1 MFARFRSRTTPS
13 EPIRRRKTNFFLKFR
28 RKICREFQAA
38 GVRYFIVDCRPAEQY
53 NSKHLYT
60 AFHLDANL
68 VKQIFRIF
76 LVEWRTFSP
85 FQLLEDPKEFAGT
98 VDALLAAQKRAI
110 DAGKNDS
117 SLRLV
122 LENVRSGSAAGGE
135 HLCFIGSGHDE
146 EDKYVRMVVA
156 YFLRHNTKYVSI
168 ASGGY
173 VGKFD
178 RDEMKH
184 LKKNALSSSV
194 LTKAIE
200 DPSMLCEAQNA
211 QVLTPE
217 TTPTRSSLKQNFVEK
232 LPMINTQV
240 KVRQNRNHSIDLPL
254 LS

>member
-1 MFARFRSRTTPS
+1 MR
-13 EPIRRRKTNFFLKFR
+13 
-28 RKICREFQAA
+28 
-38 GVRYFIVDCRPAEQY
+38 
-53 NSKHLYT
+53 
-60 AFHLDANL
+60 
-68 VKQIFRIF
+68 
-76 LVEWRTFSP
+76 FSP
-85 FQLLEDPKEFAGT
+85 RRNTRSTPVKPICLCFF
-98 VDALLAAQKRAI
+98 RW
-110 DAGKNDS
+110 
-117 SLRLV
+117 
-122 LENVRSGSAAGGE
+122 NVRSGSAAGGE

-178 RDEMKH
+178 RDATKRGGGKR
-184 LKKNALSSSV
+184 LLTSV

-240 KVRQNRNHSIDLPL
+240 KVLKKRTHSIDRSL
-254 LS
+254 LLDILSVQ